1 MSLALGADVSF
12 FDRGRCRQPV
22 VSIAAGVNDSFFD
35 RGRRKQ
41 TIVDRGWHGRLV
53 FDHGRHRQVIFRLL
67 PPRQTSVADCAG
79 RFRWR
84 AALAN
89 MTETNDFL
97 SHFAADGRLFNRG
110 RHGRVIFDRGR
121 RGQRGWCGRCGR
133 AIARPRPAQTD
144 NFSTAAATEANISN
158 AAGTDR

>member
-1 MSLALGADVSF
+1 MFRPPLAWTNRGLDCGREDNLSLALGADDSC
-12 FDRGRCRQPV
+12 FDRGRCIQPIC
-22 VSIAAGVNDSFFD
+22 STAAAVNDSFFD

-41 TIVDRGWHGRLV
+41 TIFDCGWHGRLV

-89 MTETNDFL
+89 MTETNDFS

-110 RHGRVIFDRGR
+110 RHGRVIF
-121 RGQRGWCGRCGR
+121 
-133 AIARPRPAQTD
+133 RPRPARPTRLVRPMRAG
-144 NFSTAAATEANISN
+144 NCSTTAGSN
-158 AAGTDR
+158 R